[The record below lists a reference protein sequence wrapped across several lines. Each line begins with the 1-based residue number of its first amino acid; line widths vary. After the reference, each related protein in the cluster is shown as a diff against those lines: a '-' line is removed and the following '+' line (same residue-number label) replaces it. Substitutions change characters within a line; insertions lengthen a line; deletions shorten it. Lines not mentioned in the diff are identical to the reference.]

1 MYEDF
6 IKANLDTLDIFVS
19 FVIDNKTMC
28 RYTYWRSNVFC
39 DGNSFYKDPARTNSL
54 PLKGKKALRVRL
66 AKIGGKLKLHSTN
79 NDESFTRI
87 IYKSPPYYN
96 LIRIITKLNIF

>member
-6 IKANLDTLDIFVS
+6 IKDNFNALEMFVI
-19 FVIDNKTMC
+19 FVIDNKTMR
-28 RYTYWRSNVFC
+28 RYTFWRSNVFC
-39 DGNSFYKDPARTNSL
+39 DGNSFYKDSARTNSL
-54 PLKGKKALRVRL
+54 PLEGKKALRVRL

-87 IYKSPPYYN
+87 IYKVV
-96 LIRIITKLNIF
+96 KK